1 MPYGVRHER
10 YFSLQNKTHG
20 VRLTNVINFKNV
32 RNVRIFIV
40 FGALLLYYFHM
51 NLMFNIGRL
60 ASTIF
65 YRSFFR
71 FSVTGL
77 ENIPKKGSLLIF
89 SNHASMFDPPAVGL
103 SIWSRPTW
111 YMARDTLF
119 KNPFAG
125 ALLRSIHA
133 IPLNRGTGFRGGYEK
148 VKNVLNN
155 GGAVIAFPE
164 GTRSPDG
171 KLQKGKAGVGMLMY
185 ESRAAVIPCYIK
197 GSADALPKG
206 KKMPKLF
213 TKMSI
218 NFGPA
223 INLYD
228 IYAMP
233 DEKQTYQLSVDR
245 VMDRIAEIK
254 RSVEEL

>member
-1 MPYGVRHER
+1 
-10 YFSLQNKTHG
+10 
-20 VRLTNVINFKNV
+20 
-32 RNVRIFIV
+32 
-40 FGALLLYYFHM
+40 M
-51 NLMFNIGRL
+51 NLMFYIGRL
-60 ASTIF
+60 VSAVF

-77 ENIPKKGSLLIF
+77 ENIPKKGSLLIL

-119 KNPFAG
+119 TNPLAG

-148 VKNVLNN
+148 VKGVLKK

-171 KLQKGKAGVGMLMY
+171 ALQKGKAGVGMLMF
-185 ESRAAVIPCYIK
+185 EARAAVIPCYIS
-197 GSADALPKG
+197 GSAAALPKG
-206 KKMPKLF
+206 KKVPKLF
-213 TKMSI
+213 TRMSV

-223 INLYD
+223 VELSD
-228 IYAMP
+228 IYGLP
-233 DEKQTYQLSVDR
+233 DEKVTYQLAVDR
-245 VMDRIAEIK
+245 IMEHIALLK
-254 RSVEEL
+254 SSVEAR

>member
-1 MPYGVRHER
+1 
-10 YFSLQNKTHG
+10 
-20 VRLTNVINFKNV
+20 
-32 RNVRIFIV
+32 
-40 FGALLLYYFHM
+40 M

-60 ASTIF
+60 VSTVF

-77 ENIPKKGSLLIF
+77 EHVPAEGSLLIL

-103 SIWSRPTW
+103 TIWSRPTW

-119 KNPFAG
+119 RNPIAG

-133 IPLNRGTGFRGGYEK
+133 IPLNRGTGFRGGYLK
-148 VKNVLNN
+148 VKEVLAKN
-155 GGAVIAFPE
+155 GAVIAFPE

-171 KLQKGKAGVGMLMY
+171 NLQKGKAGVGMLIF
-185 ESRAAVIPCYIK
+185 ESRAVVIPCYIH
-197 GSADALPKG
+197 GSGNALPKG
-206 KKMPKLF
+206 KKVPKLF
-213 TKMSI
+213 ARMSI

-223 INLYD
+223 VELSD
-228 IYAMP
+228 IYALP
-233 DEKQTYQLSVDR
+233 DDKQTYQLAADR

-254 RSVEEL
+254 QSVEAR

>member
-1 MPYGVRHER
+1 
-10 YFSLQNKTHG
+10 
-20 VRLTNVINFKNV
+20 
-32 RNVRIFIV
+32 
-40 FGALLLYYFHM
+40 M
-51 NLMFNIGRL
+51 NTMFNIGRFVS
-60 ASTIF
+60 AMF
-65 YRSFFR
+65 YRTFFR

-77 ENIPKKGSLLIF
+77 ENVPKKGSLLIL

-119 KNPFAG
+119 KNPLAG

-148 VKNVLNN
+148 VKQVLNK

-171 KLQKGKAGVGMLMY
+171 TLQRGKAGVGMLMY
-185 ESRAAVIPCYIK
+185 ESRAAVIPCYIQ

-206 KKMPKLF
+206 KNIPKLL
-213 TKMSI
+213 TKMSV

-223 INLYD
+223 VDLSD
-228 IYAMP
+228 IYALP

-245 VMDRIAEIK
+245 VMDRIAGIK
-254 RSVEEL
+254 KFVEAR